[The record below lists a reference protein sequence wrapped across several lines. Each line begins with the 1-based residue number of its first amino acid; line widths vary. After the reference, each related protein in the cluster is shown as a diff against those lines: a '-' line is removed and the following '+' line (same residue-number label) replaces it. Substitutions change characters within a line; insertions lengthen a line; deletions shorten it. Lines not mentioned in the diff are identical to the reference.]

1 MNMIELR
8 TPTGRRQT
16 SWLFTLDLYI
26 EVVGGLIKGEEG
38 EEEVGHHF
46 DSHQLPNR
54 IRIMSRKAFYHL
66 RIQSST
72 LLNLKQTDR
81 YFIMFNN
88 DQVVLKILIKTE
100 LNLNLYFITCVQGNF
115 HSP

>member
-38 EEEVGHHF
+38 EEEVGGT
-46 DSHQLPNR
+46 
-54 IRIMSRKAFYHL
+54 Y
-66 RIQSST
+66 IQ
-72 LLNLKQTDR
+72 
-81 YFIMFNN
+81 Y
-88 DQVVLKILIKTE
+88 
-100 LNLNLYFITCVQGNF
+100 
-115 HSP
+115 